1 MCNGV
6 LAPSTLI
13 IHNNGRERERERDL
27 AKECVQCVIV
37 QHIAIRKLL
46 VDHFY
51 CLGGHFLVVGLQVY
65 NYVRV
70 RVCVCVCVC
79 VQ

>member
-1 MCNGV
+1 MEERK
-6 LAPSTLI
+6 
-13 IHNNGRERERERDL
+13 RERERERDL

-65 NYVRV
+65 NYVRACV
-70 RVCVCVCVC
+70 CVVCVCVCVC